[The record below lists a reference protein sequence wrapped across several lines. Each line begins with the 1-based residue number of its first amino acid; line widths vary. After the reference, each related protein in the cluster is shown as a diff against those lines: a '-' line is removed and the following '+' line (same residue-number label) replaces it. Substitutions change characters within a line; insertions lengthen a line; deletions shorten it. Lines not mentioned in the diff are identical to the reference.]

1 MKTQHINTITQ
12 HFFHKTI
19 KLNTL
24 TKNQKKHI
32 SSFFIFLLFFVHNQS
47 FVDAQNSVLPVFR
60 PEYRSVNSVAFSP
73 DGRYIAYASGKFIKI
88 VNTIDGEIFRVFSG
102 HEGDVLSVDFHPTG
116 TYLLS
121 GSKDFTIRLWEL
133 SDNGDV
139 KIYKEHVSKVNT
151 VTFNGTGSHFL
162 SGSTDGTVKLW
173 SVSRRRSIHTY
184 KRHQGA
190 VNSVAFHPDG
200 RYLVSGSDDRN
211 IIVWEVANGRYVR
224 TLRGHRHAV
233 NSLAF
238 SFDGSLLVSGS
249 FDRSVKLWRIRS
261 IRPLRSFNGHEFGVN
276 SVCFSPDGR
285 YIISGSDDNTI
296 KLWETVTGLSVSTF
310 HHHTRSILTLD
321 YSPDGK
327 FIVSGSADRTCK
339 IWDANHRINPSVIAT
354 NYTDPNAKEVE
365 MPKVWAVIV
374 GVARYNHV
382 QTLSFSDDD
391 AYQMYALLKSPEGGA
406 LPDEQITV
414 LIDESANKNRITD
427 EMEKIFKNAAPD
439 DMILFY
445 FSGHGINGAFLPYD
459 YDGSSNK
466 LMHSEVETIFSHC
479 KAKHKLLI
487 ADACHSGSLNQNARN
502 AIHGIISN
510 YYKALKESQG
520 GIALMLSSK
529 SNETSIEYK
538 GLRQGVFSYYL
549 IQGMKGKANF
559 NSDRII
565 TINELFGYVKKKV
578 ELYTGKYQSPVM
590 EGVYDKNMPIAAIR

>member
-1 MKTQHINTITQ
+1 MKTQHINIKTQ
-12 HFFHKTI
+12 CFSHKTL
-19 KLNTL
+19 KLKL
-24 TKNQKKHI
+24 LSKSQKNKYTSI
-32 SSFFIFLLFFVHNQS
+32 LLFLLFFTHNQLL
-47 FVDAQNSVLPVFR
+47 VYGQNNTLPVFR
-60 PEYRSVNSVAFSP
+60 PGYRSVNSVAFSP
-73 DGRYIAYASGKFIKI
+73 DGRFIAYASGKFIKV
-88 VNTIDGEIFRVFSG
+88 VNVVDGEVYRAFSG
-102 HEGDVLSVDFHPTG
+102 HEGDVLSIDFHPAG

-121 GSKDFTIRLWEL
+121 GSSDFTIRLWDL

-139 KIYKEHVSKVNT
+139 KVFKEHSSKVNT

-162 SGSTDGTVKLW
+162 SGSTDKTLKLW
-173 SVSRRRSIHTY
+173 SISRRRSIHTY
-184 KRHQGA
+184 KRHKGA

-200 RYLVSGSDDRN
+200 RYLVSGSDDRT
-211 IIVWEVANGRYVR
+211 IMVWEVSNGRYVR
-224 TLRGHRHAV
+224 TLRGHSHAV

-238 SFDGSLLVSGS
+238 SFDGSFLVSGS
-249 FDRSVKLWRIRS
+249 FDRSVRLWRIRS
-261 IRPLRSFNGHEFGVN
+261 TKPLRSFNGHEFGVN
-276 SVCFSPDGR
+276 AVCFSPDGR

-310 HHHTRSILTLD
+310 HHHTRSILSLD

-327 FIVSGSADRTCK
+327 FIVSGSADRICK

-354 NYTDPNAKEVE
+354 NYTDPNAKEIE

-427 EMEKIFKNAAPD
+427 EMEKIFNNAAPD
-439 DMILFY
+439 DMILLY

-459 YDGSSNK
+459 YDGSSNM
-466 LMHSEVETIFSHC
+466 LMHSEVEDIFSHS

-502 AIHGIISN
+502 TIHNTIRN
-510 YYKALKESQG
+510 YYKALKASQG

-529 SNETSIEYK
+529 SDETSIEYK

-578 ELYTGKYQSPVM
+578 ELYTGKYQSPIM